1 MIKKIGTLCLAL
13 IIACTSLT
21 GCGENNEKEDM
32 PNNAITTESAL
43 KNAMLIDRDMNSSLA
58 IKDGKI
64 LMDRRDGYWFFDE
77 ALEWENIV
85 QVATGWSTIFG
96 LDSDGKVHGV
106 YAESLAEFIDLSNFT
121 DVTYICAT
129 DADVYALKKDGTVL
143 STGKHALDV
152 SDWSD
157 IKQISASGDNEDM
170 IIGLKNDGTVLVE
183 AVEESVKEAEK
194 WTDIVQVSAGRL
206 HMAGLKKDGTVVTCG
221 RALFEEKGDQGE
233 FDVADWKDIIYV
245 AADNQTTAGLK
256 KDGTVVVTG
265 YNKCEY
271 TKEWKDIIAIA
282 HGGNGVGAIKKDG
295 TILHMSMDDVNIFE

>member
-1 MIKKIGTLCLAL
+1 MKKLL
-13 IIACTSLT
+13 TSLT
-21 GCGENNEKEDM
+21 LVLALSLSACGGNTETEQNKGKEL
-32 PNNAITTESAL
+32 TTETAL
-43 KNAMLIDRDMNSSLA
+43 QNAMLIDRDMNSSLA

-106 YAESLAEFIDLSNFT
+106 YAESLAEFIDLGNFT

-183 AVEESVKEAEK
+183 AVEESVKEAEN

-206 HMAGLKKDGTVVTCG
+206 HVAGLKADGTVATCG

-233 FDVADWKDIIYV
+233 FDVSDWKDIIYV

-256 KDGTVVVTG
+256 KDGTVVTTG

-295 TILHMSMDDVNIFE
+295 TLLHMGMDDVKIFK